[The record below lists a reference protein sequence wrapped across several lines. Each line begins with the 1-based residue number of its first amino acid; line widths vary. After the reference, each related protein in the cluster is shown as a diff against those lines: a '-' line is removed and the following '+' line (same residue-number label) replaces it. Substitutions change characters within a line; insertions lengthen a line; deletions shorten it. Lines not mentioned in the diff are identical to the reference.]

1 MNKYKLI
8 ISLLFLFILNDIIAQ
23 KMTPQEY
30 VDRYKS
36 TAIHHRFE
44 FGIPAAITLAQGI
57 LESGIGGSYLAVN
70 ANNHFGIK
78 CHSDWKGKRIYKDD
92 DAKDEC
98 FRVYKNANESYTDHA
113 LFLTGKSRYE
123 FLFSYKVTDYKSWA
137 KGLKKAG
144 YATNPQYPKRLID
157 IIEKYDLAK
166 YDMMSENEYNK
177 MINKTPIIAPA
188 AAIAVSSDTSY
199 HEDIVKSEK
208 VQNKNKKHAI
218 LYHNR
223 IKSIIL
229 HENESIVEVANKFHI
244 HPKSIIKYND
254 LNNAPVVEAGMRI
267 YLQPKRRKGDVKYH
281 TVIKG
286 ETLWEI
292 SQMHGIKMNWLLKR
306 NNMTE
311 KDKLEAGHRLYL
323 QNNKPL

>member
-1 MNKYKLI
+1 MTKYKFLI
-8 ISLLFLFILNDIIAQ
+8 SIIFLVLIGSVFAQ
-23 KMTPQEY
+23 KMTPQQY
-30 VDRYKS
+30 VERFKG

-44 FGIPAAITLAQGI
+44 FGIPAAITLSQGI

-98 FRVYKNANESYTDHA
+98 FRVYNNADESYTDHA

-123 FLFSYKVTDYKSWA
+123 FLFSYKITDYKKWA

-166 YDMMSENEYNK
+166 YDLISEDEYNGVSK
-177 MINKTPIIAPA
+177 LDTNINDTAIVDTIVQDDIIA
-188 AAIAVSSDTSY
+188 
-199 HEDIVKSEK
+199 HEK
-208 VQNKNKKHAI
+208 VQEKDIKHAI

-223 IKSIIL
+223 IKSIIV
-229 HENESIVEVANKFHI
+229 HHNESIIDIANKFNI
-244 HPKSIIKYND
+244 HPNKIYAYND
-254 LNNAPVVEAGMRI
+254 INKKEALKPGMRL
-267 YLQPKRRKGDVKYH
+267 YLQPKRRRGDVKYH
-281 TVIKG
+281 IVRKG
-286 ETLWEI
+286 ENIWDI
-292 SQMHGIKMNWLLKR
+292 SQQHGIKVKWLLKR
-306 NNMTE
+306 NNIS
-311 KDKLEAGHRLYL
+311 KKGKIKIGQKLYL
-323 QNNKPL
+323 QRNKPL